1 MIIALID
8 HTHYSDSLILG
19 HDLKLNTKL
28 YTKLTTANSRLNVN
42 FRYGGQYVAM
52 ESEL

>member
-1 MIIALID
+1 MIIVLIV

-19 HDLKLNTKL
+19 HNLKLNTKL

-42 FRYGGQYVAM
+42 FR
-52 ESEL
+52 